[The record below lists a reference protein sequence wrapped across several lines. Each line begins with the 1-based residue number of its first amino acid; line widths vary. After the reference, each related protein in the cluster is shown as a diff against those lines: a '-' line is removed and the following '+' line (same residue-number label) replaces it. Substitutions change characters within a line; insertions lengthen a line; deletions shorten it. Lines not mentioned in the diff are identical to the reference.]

1 MTKWSQRSAAV
12 VSAILF
18 AVILTALN
26 VLVNDRHER
35 FDLTRDKRYS
45 VSPELKGLLGKL
57 EDSITITIYVSPDL
71 PPQLLAPKRTAED
84 FLREIANEAGG
95 NLRLRVMEVANPNE
109 KGIKEELEKFGVA
122 PMQLQVASREGFTV
136 RSVLFHMLVQ
146 YRDKS
151 QVLPIPRL
159 DEFEFA
165 FARTLLR
172 VSQTSRPLVYVIDTE
187 KASEF
192 LRLIAGLKRGG
203 IENLVDIE
211 PIDASEARPLYL
223 PEKLDLVLLSARE
236 PLTDRQKFELDQY
249 LLYGGKLIV
258 FAEGAPYD
266 DPMMFFK
273 QEDKLPNLRE
283 FLASYGV
290 QVSTELVQDWGS
302 CVSAPVKVGERGGV
316 AMYSIDAFPFP
327 ILPIIKGENL
337 EFESPALRST
347 QRLLM
352 PFATRVTGSAVKGTD
367 VQFSQLMWTSDKADS
382 QTSGPYLLDQPKP
395 GTPIPEKVSRIP
407 LAVAAK
413 GMFKSAFRPGSIPP
427 PEPKPLNDPFLN
439 LRYRSVSTAPTIG
452 GSKKPGEL
460 VVIGSA
466 HMFWQNFLESIA
478 STDSVLAQSNV
489 AFLQNLI
496 ESYTIGQEL
505 AKVRSKQTRQAF
517 LDTAKVEKHQQ
528 AAKVLGTFAVP
539 VLIIVLGIIWSLL
552 RKARMNSLI
561 RRYSK

>member
-1 MTKWSQRSAAV
+1 MTKWSQRSAAL

-18 AVILTALN
+18 GIILTALN

-45 VSPELKGLLGKL
+45 VSPELKGLLSKL
-57 EDSITITIYVSPDL
+57 EDALTITIYVSPDL

-84 FLREIANEAGG
+84 FLREIGNASKG
-95 NLRLRVMEVANPNE
+95 NLRLRVVEVANPNE
-109 KGIKEELEKFGVA
+109 KGIKEELEKNGVA

-172 VSQTSRPLVYVIDTE
+172 VAQTERPLVYVIDNE
-187 KASEF
+187 KGSEF
-192 LRLIAGLKRGG
+192 LRLIGSLERGG

-211 PIDASEARPLYL
+211 QIDASEQRPLYL
-223 PEKLDLVLLSARE
+223 PAKLDLVLLSARE
-236 PLTDRQKFELDQY
+236 PLTERQKLELDQY
-249 LLYGGKLIV
+249 LLHGGKVIV

-283 FLASYGV
+283 FLANYGV
-290 QVSTELVQDWGS
+290 KVSTELVQDWGS
-302 CVSAPVKVGERGGV
+302 CLASPVKVGERGGV
-316 AMYSIDAFPFP
+316 AMYSIDAFPYP
-327 ILPIIKGENL
+327 ILPVIKGENL
-337 EFESPALRST
+337 HFESPALRAT

-352 PFATRVTGSAVKGTD
+352 PYATRVTGVGVSGTD
-367 VQFSQLMWTSDKADS
+367 VEYSTLAWTSEKSDS
-382 QTSGPYLLDQPKP
+382 QTTGPYTLEQPKP
-395 GTPIPEKVSRIP
+395 GTPVPEKVGKIP
-407 LAVAAK
+407 VAVSAK
-413 GMFKSAFRPGSIPP
+413 GYFKSAFRIGAAPP
-427 PEPKPLNDPFLN
+427 PEPKPNDPFLN
-439 LRYRSVSTAPTIG
+439 LRFRNISNEPIIAM
-452 GSKKPGEL
+452 SKKPGEL

-466 HMFWQNFLESIA
+466 HMFWQNFLERLA
-478 STDSVLAQSNV
+478 GTDSTLAQSNV

-517 LDTAKVEKHQQ
+517 LDTKKVEEHQQTAKVI
-528 AAKVLGTFAVP
+528 GTFAVP
-539 VLIIVLGIIWSLL
+539 GLIILLGLIWNLARRAGMKSLV
-552 RKARMNSLI
+552 
-561 RRYSK
+561 RRYSP